1 MNISRVIFLII
12 SFLFI
17 LLAGAY
23 FFNIM
28 GVKVRL
34 ASFTIV
40 SNIFNDDKDVAQETF
55 FSNFLKEKII
65 SLPGPLVGIFDT
77 AESGIN
83 LSVDEVFTWTN
94 INRGEYGFPP
104 FLLNETLSV
113 AAEIKVDDMF
123 SKEYFEH
130 VSPDGIDIDDIME
143 QAKYTYIS
151 VGENLAL
158 GNFKDE
164 RALVIAWMESPGH
177 RANILNDSF
186 TEIGI
191 AVKKGIYEG
200 REVWIAVQ
208 EFGRPRSDC
217 PYVSSAL
224 LSQIDRNKTKLDAS
238 SDSINIL
245 QKELELFMPK
255 HGNLYNQK
263 VTIFNEN
270 VTKHNILLEETKLL
284 IERYN
289 KEVATF
295 NACLQ

>member
-177 RANILNDSF
+177 RANILNDGF

-263 VTIFNEN
+263 VTIF
-270 VTKHNILLEETKLL
+270 
-284 IERYN
+284 
-289 KEVATF
+289 
-295 NACLQ
+295 